1 MIRLVIGDI
10 TKLQVDA
17 IVNAANSQLMPC
29 GGVDGAIHQA
39 AGPGLFSELKTH
51 HTFLQPGEA
60 ILTAGYRLPAKHVI
74 HTVAPRWIPG
84 LDNQTEIL
92 SDCYRNSIRLA
103 LENDFESIAF
113 PALGTGAFGIPKEVA
128 MSTALSA
135 IALQLQRS
143 GPELDVTICCYT
155 EDDYQFYVEA
165 VSDLGGDVLDDGT
178 LLINQLLPKCPI
190 CFHPLKRIVY
200 GMPSPDMLEN
210 QDNIYIGGCTIMGG
224 DPEIGC
230 KNCDWQGF
238 IGDVDLVESEW
249 FALVVDRERERFVAG
264 AFYHAGRPDSALT
277 LRHGIAEFQ
286 QGFTTQ
292 WLDEQIA
299 SCKEPSFWLGERGE
313 IMSGALEQILLR
325 YPTLTEEVMAFAGF
339 IRVLASP
346 RLEIRPTH
354 PGNL

>member
-1 MIRLVIGDI
+1 MIRLVVGDI

-17 IVNAANSQLMPC
+17 IVNAANSQLVPG
-29 GGVDGAIHQA
+29 GGVDGAIHKA

-113 PALGTGAFGIPKEVA
+113 PAIGTGAFGIPKEVA

-155 EDDYQFYVEA
+155 EDDYQLYVEA
-165 VSDLGGDVLDDGT
+165 VSDLGGEVSDDGT
-178 LLINQLLPKCPI
+178 LLMNQLLPKCPI
-190 CFHPLKRIVY
+190 CFHPLKRIIY
-200 GMPSPDMLEN
+200 GMPSRETMED
-210 QDNIYIGGCTIMGG
+210 QDNIYIGGCIVMGD
-224 DPEIGC
+224 DPDLGC

-238 IGDVDLVESEW
+238 IGDVDLVEGEW
-249 FALVVDRERERFVAG
+249 LALVVDLERKRFVAG
-264 AFYHAGRPDSALT
+264 AIYNAGKPQSPLSLRP
-277 LRHGIAEFQ
+277 GVPEFQ
-286 QGFTTQ
+286 QGFTTE
-292 WLDEQIA
+292 WLDEQIE
-299 SCKEPSFWLGERGE
+299 SCKEPSFWIGNRFE
-313 IMSGALEQILLR
+313 IMPESFEKILMR
-325 YPTLTEEVMAFAGF
+325 YPRLTEEVMEFAGF
-339 IRVLASP
+339 YLLKKYPVFAR
-346 RLEIRPTH
+346 
-354 PGNL
+354 N